1 MPFTIDGQWIPSK
14 APAVTSNKPVKVR
27 LIKRGKSTLTVIL
40 NLAMTAAELT
50 ALASNLKKKLGC
62 GGAVKDDT
70 IEMQGDKVA
79 TILTYLSEIGIKA
92 S

>member
-14 APAVTSNKPVKVR
+14 ASAPTSNKPVKVR

-40 NLAMTAAELT
+40 NLAMTAAELAT
-50 ALASNLKKKLGC
+50 LASSLKKKLGC
-62 GGAVKDDT
+62 GGAVKEGT
-70 IEMQGDKVA
+70 IEVQGDKVA
-79 TILTYLSEIGIKA
+79 PTLKYLTEINIKA